1 MFDFIAKM
9 FKLGQYAD
17 KRKQTEGGSLETTG
31 MGTYK
36 YDHTCSYINNS
47 IKQRAIEGYMQ
58 SSQQC
63 IDAQDDQSGKKP
75 QLSPAMVQWASSSM
89 LPIGDDIANPV
100 PALERLAADSGA
112 DSAFQDL
119 SYLISELCQPGQS
132 LASLAH
138 SSEQEVKTL
147 LTECTSLPAEMF
159 ELLASGEDL
168 DIKYGVAENYACP
181 LHILARL
188 AEDENPYVAYRAS
201 KTLNRLHD
209 SGVQFPE
216 RPAPIA
222 FVGQAEE
229 QVDITDIFNQPEAI
243 KVEWQ
248 TMSLKETEEL
258 SELFDSGPN
267 SIGQTYTNWLLSLA
281 EAANTMSIEQSVSN
295 EVIWLLIEDTNPD
308 VRFALAENYN
318 IDEDMLAAL
327 TRDENP
333 YVSHRAQKTLSRLH
347 PAQVLDQDFRAPKG
361 ADVRKIG

>member
-17 KRKQTEGGSLETTG
+17 KRKQAGGGSLETTG

-36 YDHTCSYINNS
+36 YDHTCSYITNS
-47 IKQRAIEGYMQ
+47 IKDRLTESYVQR
-58 SSQQC
+58 SQHC
-63 IDAQDDQSGKKP
+63 LDDHDDEVAQYLPVMDQG
-75 QLSPAMVQWASSSM
+75 LSASI
-89 LPIGDDIANPV
+89 LPIGDDVANPV
-100 PALERLAADSGA
+100 PALDRLAPDSGA
-112 DSAFQDL
+112 DNTFQDL
-119 SYLISELCQPGQS
+119 SYLIGSLCQLGQS
-132 LASLAH
+132 P
-138 SSEQEVKTL
+138 SSAAPSCAQDIKAL

-159 ELLASGEDL
+159 ALLASGEDL

-188 AEDENPYVAYRAS
+188 AEDENPYVAHRAS

-216 RPAPIA
+216 RPAQLVVA
-222 FVGQAEE
+222 CQAEE
-229 QVDITDIFNQPEAI
+229 QVDITDIFNEPEPI

-248 TMSLKETEEL
+248 RMSLKETEEL
-258 SELFDSGPN
+258 SELFDASPN
-267 SIGQTYTNWLLSLA
+267 SIGQTYTKWLLNLA
-281 EAANTMSIEQSVSN
+281 EAASTMSIEQSVSK
-295 EVIWLLIEDTNPD
+295 EVIWMLIEDTNPD

-318 IDEDMLAAL
+318 IDEDMLEAL

-333 YVSHRAQKTLSRLH
+333 YVSHRAQKTLSRLR
-347 PAQVLDQDFRAPKG
+347 PAQVLDQDFRKKG